1 MDSRQDLTRYLPI
14 RARRAAAA
22 ACAASL
28 SLCLG
33 SAGAEEV
40 NETIRTAG
48 DIGQYAAPVA
58 GIAVA
63 LAHHDGEGLRQLALA
78 SASTLALVHI
88 LKPTIDRQ
96 RPNGG
101 GRSFPSGHTAIAFAG
116 AGFLHL
122 RYGWAYGVPAYAVGA
137 FVGFSRVHS
146 DEHWT
151 SDVLAAGAIGIA
163 SNLVFTRRYQGV
175 SVSPT
180 AGAGQPGLSFTV
192 TW

>member
-1 MDSRQDLTRYLPI
+1 MESRQPLTSRLPH
-14 RARRAAAA
+14 RAIAS
-22 ACAASL
+22 ACAL
-28 SLCLG
+28 GLCLG
-33 SAGAEEV
+33 LVGPAGAEEV

-48 DIGQYAAPVA
+48 DIAQFAAPVA
-58 GIAVA
+58 GIAIA
-63 LAHHDGEGLRQLALA
+63 LARHDGKGLGQLALA
-78 SASTLALVHI
+78 SASTLALVHV
-88 LKPTIDRQ
+88 LKPVIDRE

-151 SDVLAAGAIGIA
+151 SDVVAAAAIGIA
-163 SNLVFTRRYQGV
+163 SNLVFTRRYRGV

-180 AGAGQPGLSFTV
+180 AGAGQPGLSITV